1 MIIYYT
7 MFLVEYISSIYN
19 LLTEIIKDLDMD
31 DVKTL
36 HAYGGCSDL

>member
-1 MIIYYT
+1 

-19 LLTEIIKDLDMD
+19 LLTEIIKDLDID
-31 DVKTL
+31 AVKTL